1 LSDGRCHDDRR
12 NAEKQLLGVALAKND
27 EKANYKQMFEARNS
41 AVTAGEKTVHVKL
54 G

>member
-1 LSDGRCHDDRR
+1 LFDGRYHDDRR

-27 EKANYKQMFEARNS
+27 ENANYKQMFDARNS
-41 AVTAGEKTVHVKL
+41 AVTPSEKTVHVKP